1 MEMKAKSFLGLLLIL
16 ALTLGL
22 IPEMTTEGNMHLESI
37 IQLIIKL
44 L

>member
-22 IPEMTTEGNMHLESI
+22 IPEMTTGNMHLESI